1 NTPRLKGIALRDHP
15 KALIESLSEELLE
28 TFRKTRLLDPY
39 DVYQHLMNYW
49 AETMQDDLYVL
60 VEEGWEAVLD
70 GKPNTDLIPQPL
82 IVTRYFDKEQVAI
95 EKLEA
100 DRDEIARQMDELDE
114 EHGGEDGLLAD
125 AKTEK
130 EKLTKASIKARL

>member
-1 NTPRLKGIALRDHP
+1 MRDHP

-60 VEEGWEAVLD
+60 VEEGWTAVLD

-82 IVTRYFDKEQVAI
+82 IVTRYFA
-95 EKLEA
+95 
-100 DRDEIARQMDELDE
+100 E
-114 EHGGEDGLLAD
+114 EHALFDVDDRCRLTFGDTVELTPGYAPTTVNLYD
-125 AKTEK
+125 AYHVVEK
-130 EKLTKASIKARL
+130 DVVVDIWPIIPRGAGHCTA